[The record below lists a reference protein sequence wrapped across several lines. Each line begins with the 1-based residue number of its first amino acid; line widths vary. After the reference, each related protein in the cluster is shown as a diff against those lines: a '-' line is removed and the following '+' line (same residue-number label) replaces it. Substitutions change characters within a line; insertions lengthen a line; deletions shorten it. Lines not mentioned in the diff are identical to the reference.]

1 MGKLLNSEQA
11 LQNLLDI
18 IRFTENLSTKL
29 HGLATRDEI
38 FKIIEEE
45 FTKSKQYS
53 ESILLKADN
62 ESKLNVVSVNIPGR
76 LINIAQKATG
86 LRLKEYSVDL
96 NKSNLYRQVYQNG
109 DTIHAQIKN
118 ILEELFPKAL
128 YVMLSKILDFK
139 GKSSILAPLRIKGKI
154 VGAFSMTA
162 PELSEEFI
170 PSVNNLVAHISRA
183 LELAETHSM
192 QLKAEDNYRE
202 LIKNIP
208 AGIAVSTPKGEVIE
222 VNNTLLQIFG
232 YNSKEEFLKVA
243 ASDHYYD
250 KADREKLIA
259 VRKKGQVQFEARLKR
274 KDGSLFWG
282 LVTSKNHKASTGE
295 LQFLNVVQD
304 ISNLKRFE
312 EKILFQQEELATRA
326 RVIKTTLSS
335 FDLDNNL
342 NSILN
347 EIMSLLNIE
356 YGGIYLYS
364 EQRFVLRAWKG
375 VSDEFRA
382 QIISFPENKIPDW
395 MKDYQIIQEPL
406 SKSGKAP
413 DYFKREGIQT
423 WTTAPLKFVERDK
436 EHLVGILI
444 LGSRRLKAFSRQTID
459 ILKPLREHLALA
471 IERVLRFREAELRL
485 VRLKVLREIDR
496 AIINKFTLKDILDTV
511 ISNIPREMGADAVA
525 ISLIKETQQT
535 SLFSMHLPNGTIID
549 EEAFTIADSLLEH
562 FIRRKEAVIISD
574 LSQDRRLQMHHKRIL
589 GNQLVSYLGM
599 PLIVKNHTVGI
610 LHLLTTRKKIFA
622 AEDIDFFHTLAGQAA
637 IAIENAKMLEELKKS
652 EENFRLLVEGVK
664 EYAILMLDPEG
675 HIISWNSGVELM
687 KGYKAEEI
695 IGKHFSCF
703 YTKEDIKAGKPEH
716 ELKNALKDGFFKGEG
731 WRVRKDGSKFWA
743 NVIITAM
750 RDRNGNLHGFSKIT
764 RDMTEQKQAW
774 EKLRKSEANYRLLF
788 DSSGT
793 CNWVASSD
801 GKILMIN
808 KNAASLV
815 GGKPKDFKGKSVYD
829 LDSKED
835 ADNYIEMFREV
846 IKSGKT
852 KVFEYYAQLPTGD
865 YWFSA
870 VISPVLEQNG
880 TCNKVLIASRD
891 ITEQK
896 LKEIEMREMHRNL
909 VESNKKLLKA
919 YREETNLREKLID
932 SEKLAALGQMGAKI
946 AHEINNPLTIIMG
959 NAQLQMMKKLDENLQ
974 KTFDLIV
981 REAKRIKNIAST
993 FMNLSKPV
1001 ITEKMRLNI
1010 NDVIEESI
1018 KDLLTTGE
1026 IKYLQVQRNLQKGL
1040 PAVLGDSER
1049 LMQVFRNLIVNASHA
1064 MLNCDEK
1071 KLKISTAMS
1080 KDNKYVQVS
1089 IQDSGHGIAKDKLD
1103 EIFNLYYTTKPE
1115 GMGTG
1120 LGLAVVKDIVEKQHS
1135 GKVTV
1140 KSKIGKGTTFTI
1152 QLPFELKKD
1161 QRKILVIDD
1170 ENYTR
1175 SVLADFFREKG
1186 FIVYEAINGVEGFEK
1201 FKEIKPDIV
1210 LTDVQMPVMD
1220 GFELAEKIRS
1230 HSPAQK
1236 IIFISGFYY
1245 LSEIKSKLVNYNF
1258 PCVSKPCDLPELWE
1272 TVNSELK
1279 K

>member
-38 FKIIEEE
+38 FKTIEEE
-45 FTKSKQYS
+45 FSKSKRYS
-53 ESILLKADN
+53 ESILLEADN
-62 ESKLNVVSVNIPGR
+62 ESKLNVVSVTIPGR
-76 LINIAQKATG
+76 LISIAQKATG
-86 LRLKEYSVDL
+86 LCLKEYSVDL
-96 NKSNLYRQVYQNG
+96 NKSSLYRQVYQNS
-109 DTIHAQIKN
+109 DTIHAQIRD
-118 ILEELFPKAL
+118 ILEELFPTSL
-128 YVMLSKILDFK
+128 YIILSKILDFK
-139 GKSSILAPLRIKGKI
+139 EKSSILAPLRIKGRI
-154 VGAFSMTA
+154 VGVFSMTS

-202 LIKNIP
+202 LIENIP

-222 VNNTLLQIFG
+222 INNTLLQIFG

-259 VRKKGQVQFEARLKR
+259 AREKGQVQFEARLKR

-282 LVTSKNHKASTGE
+282 LVTSINHKASTGE

-312 EKILFQQEELATRA
+312 EKILFQQEELASRA
-326 RVIKTTLSS
+326 RMIKTILSS
-335 FDLDNNL
+335 FDLDKSFNL
-342 NSILN
+342 ILD

-356 YGGIYLYS
+356 FSGIYLGS
-364 EQRFVLRAWKG
+364 EEHFVLHVWKG
-375 VSDEFRA
+375 ISDEFRA
-382 QIISFPENKIPDW
+382 QIMSFPKDKIPDW
-395 MKDYQIIQEPL
+395 IKEYQIIQEPL

-413 DYFKREGIQT
+413 DYFKREGLQAWLT
-423 WTTAPLKFVERDK
+423 LPLKYSEQN
-436 EHLVGILI
+436 EEQLVGVLV
-444 LGSRRLKAFSRQTID
+444 LGSRRLKAFGKQIID
-459 ILKPLREHLALA
+459 ILKPLCEYLALA
-471 IERVLRFREAELRL
+471 IERVLRFRDAELRL
-485 VRLKVLREIDR
+485 VRLNVLREIDK

-511 ISNIPREMGADAVA
+511 ISNIPQELGAEAVA
-525 ISLIKETQQT
+525 ISLIEESRQT
-535 SLFSMHLPNGTIID
+535 RLFSMHLPNGTIID
-549 EEAFTIADSLLEH
+549 EEAFILADSLLEY
-562 FIRRKEAVIISD
+562 FIRRKETVIIPD

-599 PLIVKNHTVGI
+599 PLVVQDRTIGI
-610 LHLLTTRKKIFA
+610 LHLLTTREKIFA

-664 EYAILMLDPEG
+664 EYAIFMLDPEG
-675 HIISWNSGVELM
+675 HIISWNSGAELI

-695 IGKHFSCF
+695 IGKHSSCF
-703 YTKEDIKAGKPEH
+703 YLEKDIKAGKPEQH
-716 ELKNALKDGFFKGEG
+716 LKAALKDGVIKCEG

-743 NVIITAM
+743 NVIITAL
-750 RDRNGNLHGFSKIT
+750 RDKNGNLRGFSKIT
-764 RDMTEQKQAW
+764 HDITEQKQAW
-774 EKLRKSEANYRLLF
+774 EELRKSETNYRLLF

-793 CNWVASSD
+793 NNWVVSSD

-815 GGKPKDFKGKSVYD
+815 GGKPKDFIGKSVYE
-829 LDSKED
+829 LDSKQD
-835 ADNYIEMFREV
+835 AENYIKRFREV

-852 KVFEYYAQLPTGD
+852 KEYEYHVQLPTGN
-865 YWFSA
+865 YWISA

-891 ITEQK
+891 ITDKK

-981 REAKRIKNIAST
+981 REAKRIKNIAFT

-1040 PAVLGDSER
+1040 PKVLGDSER
-1049 LMQVFRNLIVNASHA
+1049 LMQVFRNLLVNASHA
-1064 MLNCDEK
+1064 MLNSDEK
-1071 KLKISTAMS
+1071 NLKISTAMS
-1080 KDNKYVQVS
+1080 NDNKYVQVS

-1135 GKVTV
+1135 GKLTV
-1140 KSKIGKGTTFTI
+1140 KSKIGKGTTITI

-1210 LTDVQMPVMD
+1210 LTDIQMPVMD
-1220 GFELAEKIRS
+1220 GFELTEKIRS

-1236 IIFISGFYY
+1236 IVFLSGLYY
-1245 LSEIKSKLVNYNF
+1245 LSEVKNKLDIYNF
-1258 PCVSKPCDLPELWE
+1258 PCVSKPCDLSELWE
-1272 TVNSELK
+1272 TVSRELK